1 MSVRTVARRDL
12 ADAGRSKTLWGVT
25 LAVVLFTA
33 GITGLAGVSS
43 DQPVGEVFGLAFQ
56 LIVLTVPIIAL
67 FLAKGAI
74 TGERESGSLRLML
87 SFPPSRRDILLGK
100 LVGRTALMLV
110 ATLVGG
116 VATGLVVALLGG
128 GLELL
133 APFMLLLG
141 LMGMSFVAIG
151 VGISA
156 ASASDGR
163 ATAAAIDVY
172 LVFVAMWDLV
182 QAGIRGGAV
191 ELGLVEAGS
200 QPAWLQFIGTLPPNQ
215 AAVAA
220 YETVAGGGRVF
231 AADPF
236 ASAWFPTL
244 VLLAW
249 LAVAVAA
256 GYLRFRVADIG

>member
-43 DQPVGEVFGLAFQ
+43 DQPVGEVFGLVFQ